1 MTGMG
6 TERNN
11 LDDPA
16 TALEVGLAR
25 TKALEPD
32 FVGLDRAEAEVLAQH
47 LNLRLRVIDGENPA
61 RLADLRSDRI
71 TVDLRT
77 GVVTEAIAG

>member
-1 MTGMG
+1 MTAMG

-32 FVGLDRAEAEVLAQH
+32 FVGLDRAEAELLARH
-47 LNLRLRVIDGENPA
+47 LNLELRIIDADDLA
-61 RLADLRSDRI
+61 RLADLRSNRM
-71 TVDLRT
+71 TLDLRT
-77 GVVTEAIAG
+77 GVVTEAVAG